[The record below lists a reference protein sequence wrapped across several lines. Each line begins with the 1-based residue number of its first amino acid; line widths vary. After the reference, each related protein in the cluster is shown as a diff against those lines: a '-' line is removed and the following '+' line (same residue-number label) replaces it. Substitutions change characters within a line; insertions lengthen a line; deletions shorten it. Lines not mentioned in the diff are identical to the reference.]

1 MDKKN
6 FKCYVPLVITGDY
19 NPADMT
25 EPEAVKEAVEH
36 VLAEARS
43 NVEYNGEQNGVT
55 VIGINEIDGPA
66 ADLEDL
72 YIAISSKYR
81 DKLISDIKRLLRER
95 FPGGIDVECLYRS
108 GNLERIY
115 KHDTP
120 PNYEPDNFS
129 LYQFGIDRKGDLFAN
144 ADSIY
149 DGGGYDFPE
158 EALTIAELR
167 EINDMLESIKDGL
180 DTGDFEIDEEGNVTV
195 TEEED

>member
-43 NVEYNGEQNGVT
+43 NVEYNGEKNGVT

-81 DKLISDIKRLLRER
+81 DILISDIKRLLRER
-95 FPGGIDVECLYRS
+95 FPGGIEVESLYQN
-108 GNLERIY
+108 GDLERICKY
-115 KHDTP
+115 DTP
-120 PNYEPDNFS
+120 KDEPDNFS
-129 LYQFGIDRKGDLFAN
+129 LHQFGINSKGDLFAN

-180 DTGDFEIDEEGNVTV
+180 DSGKFEIDEEGNVTV
-195 TEEED
+195 TEED

>member
-6 FKCYVPLVITGDY
+6 FKCYVPLVITGDF
-19 NPADMT
+19 NPAGMT

-95 FPGGIDVECLYRS
+95 FPGGIDVESLYQN
-108 GNLERIY
+108 GDLERICKY
-115 KHDTP
+115 DTP
-120 PNYEPDNFS
+120 KDEPDNFS
-129 LYQFGIDRKGDLFAN
+129 LHQFGIDGKGDLFAN

-158 EALTIAELR
+158 DALTVADLR
-167 EINDMLESIKDGL
+167 EISYMLESIKEGL
-180 DTGDFEIDEEGNVTV
+180 DSGDFEIGEKGNVTV